1 MRYFGSSQ
9 QANGRMVGLGQG
21 DDVKPDNEIIGVVP
35 IAKYASIRE
44 LPTVL
49 LYLPFLQDNSPSDV
63 TFYIHTYSDSA
74 VLTGEIRNAVAQ
86 VEPGL
91 PIQDLTTL
99 DAQVNKNLWIERL
112 TSVLSMSFCTLA
124 TVLAAIGLYAVVAF
138 SVTQRTREIGIRMA
152 LGADQSGVVKAI
164 LTDVLILAS
173 AGLGIGLPLSLVL
186 SHYLQSLLFDVSGHD
201 PVVLLVVLVA
211 LSLVIVVSAWIPA
224 RRASRINPVTALNA
238 E

>member
-1 MRYFGSSQ
+1 
-9 QANGRMVGLGQG
+9 MVGLGQG

-35 IAKYASIRE
+35 IAKYASVRE

>member
-1 MRYFGSSQ
+1 
-9 QANGRMVGLGQG
+9 
-21 DDVKPDNEIIGVVP
+21 
-35 IAKYASIRE
+35 
-44 LPTVL
+44 
-49 LYLPFLQDNSPSDV
+49 
-63 TFYIHTYSDSA
+63 
-74 VLTGEIRNAVAQ
+74 
-86 VEPGL
+86 
-91 PIQDLTTL
+91 
-99 DAQVNKNLWIERL
+99 
-112 TSVLSMSFCTLA
+112 MSFCTLA

-211 LSLVIVVSAWIPA
+211 LSLVIVLSAWIPA